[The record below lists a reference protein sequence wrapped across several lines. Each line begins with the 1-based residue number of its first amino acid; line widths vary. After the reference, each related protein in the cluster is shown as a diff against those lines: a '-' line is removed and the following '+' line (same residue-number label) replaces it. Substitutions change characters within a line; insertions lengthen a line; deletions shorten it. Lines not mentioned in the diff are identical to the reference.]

1 MSGFCNSTIK
11 GIKMKKVLLVGAA
24 LSLLSTSAMASQAR
38 LLSLGMSETDND
50 GMYHIQDNR
59 NIFLNPAWL
68 NVYNNY
74 VTAEFGKEGTVA
86 GTNAATGTPY
96 TTFDR
101 NDKPKAQ
108 GGFFKKH
115 GSLVYGLYLGA
126 ESNTSSLLRAA
137 GTSSVAAINF
147 DAANTRAD
155 SKMLNSADNQ
165 FDLFLA
171 GDNGLKWG
179 ANVTFARGKDDS
191 RQASDLAIATRW
203 GVMTDRWDAHLNLS
217 LASKA
222 KATDSGVSFGTTAA
236 PVAYSSYSEL
246 KGKLGIQLGG
256 SFLLSGNNRVY
267 GYVKHYSWEQTQ
279 NATTALTSGSVIVT
293 PGAANPVGVLGGQEG
308 LVKGDFTSYH
318 LGWGTHYDVN
328 TSDKLYVSF
337 SAKKTDINAKFAN
350 KGEVRHLV
358 LPVSLAYEAKATEWL
373 TLRGSVTQSVWSSRD
388 NKNLT
393 SLNIVARNLIA
404 QQFGSQGKGTVA
416 NTTDVRAGAT
426 LTFGNLE
433 VDGLVGSSNL
443 GQLDGNDLFTRA
455 GLTYKF

>member
-1 MSGFCNSTIK
+1 
-11 GIKMKKVLLVGAA
+11 MKKVLLVGAT

-74 VTAEFGKEGTVA
+74 VTVEFGKNGTVA
-86 GTNAATGTPY
+86 GTNANGTPY

-115 GSLVYGLYLGA
+115 GEMVYGLYLGA

-137 GTSSVAAINF
+137 GTSSVAALNV
-147 DAANTRAD
+147 DGGTTPN
-155 SKMLNSADNQ
+155 SKMLQSADNQ
-165 FDLFLA
+165 FDFFLA
-171 GDNGLKWG
+171 GENGIKWG
-179 ANVTFARGKDDS
+179 ANATFARGKDDS
-191 RQASDLAIATRW
+191 RNASDLAIATRW
-203 GVMTDRWDAHLNLS
+203 GLMTDRWDAHLNLS

-222 KATDSGVSFGTTAA
+222 HATDSGGSLAGVYAD
-236 PVAYSSYSEL
+236 VYSEL
-246 KGKLGIQLGG
+246 KGKLGFQLGG
-256 SFLLSGNNRVY
+256 SYLISGNNRVF
-267 GYVKHYSWEQTQ
+267 GYVKHYGWEQTQ
-279 NATTALTSGSVIVT
+279 TGVTQASNTPITNPITTQPMG
-293 PGAANPVGVLGGQEG
+293 PLGGQNG
-308 LVKGDFTSYH
+308 TVKGDFTSYH

-358 LPVSLAYEAKATEWL
+358 LPISLAYEAKANDWL

-393 SLNIVARNLIA
+393 SLNIIARNLIA

-433 VDGLVGSSNL
+433 LDGLIGASNL
-443 GQLDGNDLFTRA
+443 GELDGNDLFSRA

>member
-1 MSGFCNSTIK
+1 
-11 GIKMKKVLLVGAA
+11 MKKVLLVGAA
-24 LSLLSTSAMASQAR
+24 LSLLSTSAVASQAR

-86 GTNAATGTPY
+86 GVTGSSTPY
-96 TTFDR
+96 TTFDKS
-101 NDKPKAQ
+101 DKPKAQ

-115 GSLVYGLYLGA
+115 GSMVYGLYLGA

-137 GTSSVAAINF
+137 GTSSIAAINL
-147 DAANTRAD
+147 NGTTPD
-155 SKMLNSADNQ
+155 SKMLQSADNQ
-165 FDLFLA
+165 FDFFLA
-171 GDNGLKWG
+171 GDNGIKWG
-179 ANVTFARGKDDS
+179 ADVTFARGKDDA
-191 RQASDLAIATRW
+191 RQGSDLAIATRW
-203 GVMTDRWDAHLNLS
+203 GLMSDRWDAHLNLS

-222 KATDSGVSFGTTAA
+222 HATDSGASMLG
-236 PVAYSSYSEL
+236 AYTNVYSEL
-246 KGKLGIQLGG
+246 KGKLGFQLGG
-256 SFLLSGNNRVY
+256 SYLISGNNRVF
-267 GYVKHYSWEQTQ
+267 GYVKHYGWEQTQ
-279 NATTALTSGSVIVT
+279 TGVVPAATTPIPAAG
-293 PGAANPVGVLGGQEG
+293 GAVLGGQNG
-308 LVKGDFTSYH
+308 TVKGDFTSYL

-358 LPVSLAYEAKATEWL
+358 LPVSVAYEAKATEWL

-393 SLNIVARNLIA
+393 SLNLVARNLIA